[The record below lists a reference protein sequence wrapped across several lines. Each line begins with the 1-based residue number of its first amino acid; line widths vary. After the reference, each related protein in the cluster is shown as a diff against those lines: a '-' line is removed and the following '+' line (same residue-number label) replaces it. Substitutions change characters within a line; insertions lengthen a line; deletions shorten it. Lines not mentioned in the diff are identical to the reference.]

1 METLGTGT
9 VIGFPSCAGKRVIN
23 RIGEH
28 NVLRLPVCG
37 SYNVFNPHFWGLCI
51 FRGVNSVRK

>member
-9 VIGFPSCAGKRVIN
+9 VIGFPSCVGRKVIN
-23 RIGEH
+23 RIGDH

-37 SYNVFNPHFWGLCI
+37 SYNVFNPHFWDLCI
-51 FRGVNSVRK
+51 FRGVNSVSK

>member
-9 VIGFPSCAGKRVIN
+9 VIGCPSCVGRKVIN
-23 RIGEH
+23 RIEDH

-37 SYNVFNPHFWGLCI
+37 NYNVFSHHIRDLCI
-51 FRGVNSVRK
+51 FRGVNSVSK

>member
-23 RIGEH
+23 RIEDH

-37 SYNVFNPHFWGLCI
+37 SYNVFNPHFRDLCI
-51 FRGVNSVRK
+51 FRGVNSVSK

>member
-9 VIGFPSCAGKRVIN
+9 VIGCPSCVGRKVIN
-23 RIGEH
+23 RIGDH

-37 SYNVFNPHFWGLCI
+37 SYNVFNPHFGTYVS
-51 FRGVNSVRK
+51 FGE

>member
-37 SYNVFNPHFWGLCI
+37 SYNVFNPHFWDLCI